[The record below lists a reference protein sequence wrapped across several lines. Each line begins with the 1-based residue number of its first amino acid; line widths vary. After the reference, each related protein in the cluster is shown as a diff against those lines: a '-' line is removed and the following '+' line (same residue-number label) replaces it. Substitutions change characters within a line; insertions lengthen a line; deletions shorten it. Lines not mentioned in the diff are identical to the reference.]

1 MYSDKAKIFGFRQI
15 LTGAIA
21 FVTSLSKA
29 IHQLMPDLPV
39 FVLVSGDNNY
49 IMDEKFKTV
58 NKEVYEKVP
67 RFVIKFNSFERDQST
82 DTSTYNRYIFLS
94 QDEDSPNK
102 DDLARAVIR
111 RLCIYLNCNCTMI
124 SPNFITA
131 MTHLEM
137 IYSIFSRE
145 NPFSYEYQGS
155 TFNGAFT
162 SESQDFNFP
171 ESDSGSRNFTQPID
185 VKVQIHLYTPK
196 IETIVLGKDYDYDG
210 VGVIIQEKDVNNR
223 DEISPEET
231 EYVKKDMAP
240 EEIDVEGEVPQDD
253 GSVKKVED
261 RKDIDIPYTSTDRET
276 NI

>member
-1 MYSDKAKIFGFRQI
+1 MYSDKAKIFGFKQI
-15 LTGAIA
+15 VTGAIA

-49 IMDEKFKTV
+49 IMDEKF
-58 NKEVYEKVP
+58 NKVSNEVYEKVP
-67 RFVIKFNSFERDQST
+67 RFVIKFDSFERDQST
-82 DTSTYNRYIFLS
+82 DTSTYNRYTFLS
-94 QDEDSPNK
+94 QDEDSLNK
-102 DDLARAVIR
+102 DELARAVIR

-131 MTHLEM
+131 LTHLEM

-162 SESQDFNFP
+162 SESQDFGFP
-171 ESDSGSRNFTQPID
+171 EADSGSRNFTQPIA

-196 IETIVLGKDYDYDG
+196 IETIVIGKDYDYDG
-210 VGVIIQEKDVNNR
+210 IGVIIQEKDVNNR
-223 DEISPEET
+223 EEISPEET
-231 EYVKKDMAP
+231 EYVKKDMIP

-253 GSVKKVED
+253 GSVKTVED
-261 RKDIDIPYTSTDRET
+261 REDIETPYTSTSRET
-276 NI
+276 NV